1 MNTLDLLVAELKRLN
16 VKLSL
21 AGYRLRLEA
30 PAGTLTPKLAVLG
43 DVLGLKVIPAP
54 KRGRETAQEA
64 FFCLG

>member
-1 MNTLDLLVAELKRLN
+1 MHHFLTQKSGF
-16 VKLSL
+16 LSEKQ
-21 AGYRLRLEA
+21 RKM
-30 PAGTLTPKLAVLG
+30 PKTREDVNAVLG

>member
-1 MNTLDLLVAELKRLN
+1 MNTLDLLAELEERN
-16 VKLSL
+16 VKVSL
-21 AGYRLRLEA
+21 AGDKLRLEA

>member
-1 MNTLDLLVAELKRLN
+1 MNTLDFLAKLERLN

>member
-1 MNTLDLLVAELKRLN
+1 MNTLDFLAKLERLN

-30 PAGTLTPKLAVLG
+30 PAGTLPPKLAVLG